1 MRQCCTAWVAVAALG
16 CLVGTVAAHPA
27 EPCRRQASH
36 ELVLHTAAVERLL
49 RSVSD
54 KESADRAA
62 KGLRTEFE
70 AMKAGLEKL
79 AVQGAENP
87 ADMQELARTMRRLT
101 YMTQSYIPIIKRLDE
116 VNAYGSEELL
126 TVLHLYKQAAGTPV
140 VAPVLDSPVLAA
152 YTDWEDA
159 LSNVLYHLRKVQ
171 SPAAAASSLQ
181 PLQESLRCL
190 QAAHFAVQPFC
201 GVPLSE
207 PEQREL
213 APLLTHI
220 EKQRAAF
227 HAEKDRITA
236 ARCYNTPELQ
246 LLLEAL
252 EQATE

>member
-1 MRQCCTAWVAVAALG
+1 MRQCCTVLAVLAAVGWLVGPVAAAP
-16 CLVGTVAAHPA
+16 AA
-27 EPCRRQASH
+27 PCRHEAAH

-62 KGLRTEFE
+62 KGLRSEFE
-70 AMKAGLEKL
+70 AMKAGLERL
-79 AVQGAENP
+79 AAQGAENP
-87 ADMQELARTMRRLT
+87 ADMQELSRTMRRLT

-140 VAPVLDSPVLAA
+140 VAPATDSPVLTA

-159 LSNVLYHLRKVQ
+159 LSDVLYHLRKVQ
-171 SPAAAASSLQ
+171 SPAAAASSLH

-213 APLLTHI
+213 TPILSHI
-220 EKQRAAF
+220 EKQRAAI
-227 HAEKDRITA
+227 HAEKDRLHA
-236 ARCYNTPELQ
+236 ARCYGNPDLPA
-246 LLLEAL
+246 LLDAV
-252 EQATE
+252 EQAAE

>member
-1 MRQCCTAWVAVAALG
+1 M
-16 CLVGTVAAHPA
+16 
-27 EPCRRQASH
+27 
-36 ELVLHTAAVERLL
+36 HTASVERLL

-62 KGLRTEFE
+62 VGLRTEFE

-79 AVQGAENP
+79 AAKGAENP
-87 ADMQELARTMRRLT
+87 AEMQELARTMRRLT
-101 YMTQSYIPIIKRLDE
+101 YMTQAYIPIIKRLDE
-116 VNAYGSEELL
+116 VNAYGSEELM

-140 VAPVLDSPVLAA
+140 APPAPDSPVLAA

-159 LSNVLYHLRKVQ
+159 LSDVLYHLRKVQ
-171 SPAAAASSLQ
+171 SPATAESSMK

-190 QAAHFAVQPFC
+190 QAAHFGVQPFC

-213 APLLTHI
+213 APLLKQM

-227 HAEKDRITA
+227 HAEKDRLHA
-236 ARCYNTPELQ
+236 ARFYNNPDLPA
-246 LLLEAL
+246 LLESL
-252 EQATE
+252 EQAAE

>member
-1 MRQCCTAWVAVAALG
+1 MRQCCTALAVLAAVG
-16 CLVGTVAAHPA
+16 CLVGPVAAAPA
-27 EPCRRQASH
+27 PPCRHAAAR

-62 KGLRTEFE
+62 EGLRAEFE

-79 AVQGAENP
+79 AAQGAENP

-126 TVLHLYKQAAGTPV
+126 TVLHCYKQAAGTPV
-140 VAPVLDSPVLAA
+140 VAPAPDSPVLVA

-159 LSNVLYHLRKVQ
+159 LSDVLYHLRKVQ
-171 SPAAAASSLQ
+171 SPAAAEKSLR

-207 PEQREL
+207 SEQREL
-213 APLLTHI
+213 APVLTHI

-227 HAEKDRITA
+227 HAEKERITA
-236 ARCYNTPELQ
+236 ARCYNNPALPQ
-246 LLLEAL
+246 LLQAL
-252 EQATE
+252 EQAAE